1 MSDIIKTEAIV
12 LRKINFGDSSR
23 IALFYSKDFGKISG
37 IIKGA
42 RSSKSK
48 IGSMV
53 DTINLLQL
61 VLYKKD
67 AREVQLIS
75 EVDLIK
81 HYSHI
86 KDDYQ
91 KLKYATAIIELLT
104 TMTSENEHN
113 IKLFDGTVR
122 MLSLLDAT
130 DENPQFLFVKYFF
143 FFLKEIGYEFQFEH
157 CNVCGKKINVGEEA
171 SYNYE
176 TGILCSEC
184 RKDRLTNFNFSEE
197 LFELLVCLNSKRNN
211 ALYKEKDLDL
221 IMKMLEKFLMYQLH
235 EFKGLKS
242 FNLN

>member
-42 RSSKSK
+42 RSSKFK

-67 AREVQLIS
+67 SREVQLIS

-113 IKLFDGTVR
+113 VKLFDGTVR
-122 MLSLLDAT
+122 ILSLLEGT
-130 DENPQFLFVKYFF
+130 DENPQFLFIKYFF
-143 FFLKEIGYEFQFEH
+143 FFLKEIGYEFQIEH
-157 CNVCGKKINVGEEA
+157 CNICGKKINPGEQA

-176 TGILCSEC
+176 IGIMCSEC
-184 RKDRLTNFNFSEE
+184 CKDRLTNFNFTEE
-197 LFELLVCLNSKRNN
+197 LFELLTCLNSKRNN

>member
-1 MSDIIKTEAIV
+1 MSEIIKTEAIV

-42 RSSKSK
+42 RSSTSK

-61 VLYKKD
+61 VIYKKEV
-67 AREVQLIS
+67 REVQLIRD
-75 EVDLIK
+75 VDLIK
-81 HYSHI
+81 HYPHI

-122 MLSLLDAT
+122 ILTLLDST
-130 DENPQFLFVKYFF
+130 DENPQILFVKYFF
-143 FFLKEIGYEFQFEH
+143 FFLKEIGYEFQIEH
-157 CNVCGKKINVGEEA
+157 CNVCGKKIQSGDQA

-176 TGILCSEC
+176 TGLICAEC
-184 RKDRLTNFNFSEE
+184 RTDRLTNFNFTEE
-197 LFELLVCLNSKRNN
+197 LFELLICLNSKRNN
-211 ALYKEKDLDL
+211 IKYSEKDLDL
-221 IMKMLEKFLMYQLH
+221 IMRMLEKFLMYQLH
-235 EFKGLKS
+235 EFKGLRT